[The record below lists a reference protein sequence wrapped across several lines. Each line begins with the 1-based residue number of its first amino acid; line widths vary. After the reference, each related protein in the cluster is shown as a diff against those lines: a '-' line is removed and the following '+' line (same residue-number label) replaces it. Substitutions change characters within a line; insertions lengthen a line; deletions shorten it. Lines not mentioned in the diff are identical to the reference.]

1 MAGDK
6 PMTGDNGLQA
16 PEALRA
22 LAESLER
29 ALDANQSVLMMR
41 HTPEVCTVYL
51 GDPSGP
57 QEDLRRVGSVST
69 VLANEMLSLTSSG
82 TNRIQIG
89 DQLYR
94 FVRSFTQVGEKAAV
108 VFSV

>member
-1 MAGDK
+1 
-6 PMTGDNGLQA
+6 
-16 PEALRA
+16 
-22 LAESLER
+22 
-29 ALDANQSVLMMR
+29 
-41 HTPEVCTVYL
+41 
-51 GDPSGP
+51 
-57 QEDLRRVGSVST
+57 
-69 VLANEMLSLTSSG
+69 MLSLTSSG